1 MEENTTFNAPIP
13 THHHAAYGY
22 LDLTSIDITGVNITD
37 ANMHYPST
45 EITVTVNP
53 DGKATEIHFFMPMT
67 GDGTAKIAIMS
78 GNAKFEGSDDES
90 WSFTY

>member
-1 MEENTTFNAPIP
+1 
-13 THHHAAYGY
+13 
-22 LDLTSIDITGVNITD
+22 
-37 ANMHYPST
+37 MHYPST